1 MLLRPWTST
10 PASAMSKTQAIA
22 AALRYANKATAYP
35 RRALK
40 AVLTRPGRIPRCS
53 HNRAPPVWVVT
64 FTSPQPV
71 NVAVG
76 GVGSPSRPLYVTH
89 YSVAM
94 NAVTGKMVLG
104 FFER

>member
-10 PASAMSKTQAIA
+10 PVGAMSKSQAIA
-22 AALRYANKATAYP
+22 AALRFADRAAAYP
-35 RRALK
+35 RQALR
-40 AVLTRPGRIPRCS
+40 AVLTRPGRVPPCS
-53 HNRAPPVWVVT
+53 HIHAPPDWVVT
-64 FTSPQPV
+64 FTSPKPV
-71 NVAVG
+71 NVSVG
-76 GVGSPSRPLYVTH
+76 GVGMRSRPLYVTH